1 MQSQIT
7 KTMVN
12 TNVKKQSLMRTALI
26 DILLLT
32 TACLVPAIS
41 HLTALPLYQ
50 FNPMLLFLVL
60 GMVMVNDRKNAY
72 LLAVLLP
79 LVSMLIVGMPTPAKA
94 LCMGAEY
101 LTVVSLFA
109 LLGSKMGSNKK
120 GTFLAML
127 AAMLGGKVVFYAL
140 KAMLLTPVA
149 LISTPVMM
157 QVLVMV
163 AFAGLVALIK
173 QN

>member
-1 MQSQIT
+1 
-7 KTMVN
+7 MVN

-79 LVSMLIVGMPTPAKA
+79 LVSMLIVGMPAPAKA
-94 LCMGAEY
+94 LCMGVEY

-140 KAMLLTPVA
+140 KAMLLTPVV